1 MPTLAVVFAPK
12 GKMEIREQSLPPGS
26 SFAIIG
32 VDELPTDR
40 VKLVQLAEKL
50 AIQLLEALR
59 NG

>member
-1 MPTLAVVFAPK
+1 
-12 GKMEIREQSLPPGS
+12 MEIREQSLPPGS